1 MLKIGEF
8 SKLSHITVK
17 ALRFYEKQGLLVP
30 ASIDKWTGYR
40 FYETSQL
47 ERAAKIKA
55 YRQLDLSIDEIKA
68 IFHGD
73 VFFSFYGSIDSKS
86 NLSIKKIFPILSVFI
101 LTLVPLLRVVNLLI
115 STRKNSYKK
124 AQYGVVNRKFSEL
137 KKKKKGGL
145 KTYYYAD
152 VIFPS
157 NNTIIRKVKCGVI
170 VYNSIDNG
178 SRVLVIS
185 FDDRVTHIVAA

>member
-1 MLKIGEF
+1 MDK
-8 SKLSHITVK
+8 SN
-17 ALRFYEKQGLLVP
+17 LRDIYDESNNYIEIETCDLQRDYVNPEDQLAINRLV
-30 ASIDKWTGYR
+30 
-40 FYETSQL
+40 L
-47 ERAAKIKA
+47 ELRLQYIAMIAMI
-55 YRQLDLSIDEIKA
+55 LFFDCV
-68 IFHGD
+68 

-170 VYNSIDNG
+170 VYNSIENG

-185 FDDRVTHIVAA
+185 FDDRVTHIVAV